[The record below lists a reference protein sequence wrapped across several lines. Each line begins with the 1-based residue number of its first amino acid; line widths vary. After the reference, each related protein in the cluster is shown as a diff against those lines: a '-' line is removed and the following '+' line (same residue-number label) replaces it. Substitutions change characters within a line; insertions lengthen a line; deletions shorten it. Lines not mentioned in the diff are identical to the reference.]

1 MFVRAKK
8 RGDVTYLQIVENQW
22 IDGRSKQTI
31 LHSLGRLEQLTE
43 TGKLDGLLL
52 SAKRFS
58 QNLLVLNA
66 HDKGESITTRTSVI
80 GPEMIFGRLWRELG
94 IDRVITT
101 VAKGRHYGFSLERAI
116 YLTVLHRL
124 CVSGSDRAAEKW
136 KERHAIKGADS
147 LALQHLYR
155 AMAWLGELLD
165 VPEPPERAPRCTKDL
180 IEESLFA
187 HRRNLLTGLELVF
200 FDTTSIYFEG
210 HGGVTIGEYGHSKD
224 HRPDLRQMVVGMVL
238 DREGN
243 PVCSEIRAGNTTDV
257 TTLVPVVERLRR
269 RFGIERVC
277 IVADRGMISE
287 QTIKQIEERRWH
299 YILGARMRRS
309 KEVRDEVLSRGGRYH
324 EVFPKSPIKKDPSP
338 LQVKEVK
345 VDDQRYVVCLNIDE
359 AEKDRHDREAILE
372 SLRAALAH
380 GDKSLIGNNGYRRFV
395 KGSGERFEI
404 DEQKVEEE
412 ARYDGKWV
420 LRTNTELSAAEV
432 ALGYK
437 QLWMVEDIF
446 RTMKSVLE
454 TRPIYHKCDE
464 TIRGHAFCS
473 FLALVLRK
481 ELQDRIER
489 KGWTLEWNDI
499 IRDLNSLQELEI
511 TTEGKRYVLRTET
524 EGTIGKVFQAC
535 GVALPPTL
543 RPA

>member
-1 MFVRAKK
+1 
-8 RGDVTYLQIVENQW
+8 
-22 IDGRSKQTI
+22 
-31 LHSLGRLEQLTE
+31 
-43 TGKLDGLLL
+43 
-52 SAKRFS
+52 
-58 QNLLVLNA
+58 
-66 HDKGESITTRTSVI
+66 
-80 GPEMIFGRLWRELG
+80 
-94 IDRVITT
+94 
-101 VAKGRHYGFSLERAI
+101 
-116 YLTVLHRL
+116 
-124 CVSGSDRAAEKW
+124 
-136 KERHAIKGADS
+136 
-147 LALQHLYR
+147 
-155 AMAWLGELLD
+155 
-165 VPEPPERAPRCTKDL
+165 
-180 IEESLFA
+180 
-187 HRRNLLTGLELVF
+187 
-200 FDTTSIYFEG
+200 
-210 HGGVTIGEYGHSKD
+210 
-224 HRPDLRQMVVGMVL
+224 
-238 DREGN
+238 
-243 PVCSEIRAGNTTDV
+243 
-257 TTLVPVVERLRR
+257 
-269 RFGIERVC
+269 
-277 IVADRGMISE
+277 MISE

-309 KEVRDEVLSRGGRYH
+309 KEVRDEVLSRAGRYH

-345 VDDQRYVVCLNIDE
+345 VEGQRYVVCLNVDE

-499 IRDLNSLQELEI
+499 IRDLNSLQEMEI
-511 TTEGKRYVLRTET
+511 TTEGKRYFLRTET